1 MIIIITTNMFTS
13 TILMFL
19 STVLCFVCF
28 WFGTTCRRTYMP
40 CGSLFC
46 CSCVAVFHVL
56 MANKMTMISVTLSSR
71 LHSGRGRGKRKRWKR
86 NEREWSKNQRE
97 EFYEKMEVGKHEW
110 SRRGGGGCSTTCL
123 EGCIDW
129 KCRTGI
135 KQTNSPYP
143 GIIGTPDPPRL
154 IRHLQVAPRSE
165 RMTNRGILL

>member
-110 SRRGGGGCSTTCL
+110 SRRGGEVAPPLVLRVALTENAGL
-123 EGCIDW
+123 EL
-129 KCRTGI
+129 
-135 KQTNSPYP
+135 N
-143 GIIGTPDPPRL
+143 RL
-154 IRHLQVAPRSE
+154 IHHIPELSAPP
-165 RMTNRGILL
+165 TPRG